1 MRFVIITRDED
12 LIAAAKQGL
21 HPSDVLDIY
30 EDWSYALDQCA
41 GADLIFVDLLAT
53 LIKPHEIQGYEDFAE
68 AKMAH
73 REASSVPLV
82 LIGAG
87 DNYKL
92 DFMVGWPNFLV
103 GHLQRPV
110 DYRQFRRASTWV

>member
-1 MRFVIITRDED
+1 MRFVLITKDES
-12 LIAAAKQGL
+12 LIEAAKQGL
-21 HPSDVLDIY
+21 HPSDQLDIY
-30 EDWSYALDQCA
+30 EDWGYGLEQCP
-41 GADLIFVDLLAT
+41 GADLMFIDLLAT
-53 LIKPHEIQGYEDFAE
+53 LCRPHEIQGYEDFAE
-68 AKMAH
+68 AKMANGG
-73 REASSVPLV
+73 AASVPLV

-87 DNYKL
+87 ESYKL

>member
-1 MRFVIITRDED
+1 MRFILITKDD
-12 LIAAAKQGL
+12 SLIESAQQGL
-21 HPSDVLDIY
+21 HPSDQLDTFD
-30 EDWSYALDQCA
+30 DWTYALEQSS

-53 LIKPHEIQGYEDFAE
+53 LEKPHEIQGYETFAE

-73 REASSVPLV
+73 HRAAAIPLV

-87 DNYKL
+87 DSYKL